1 MTIMSKTKF
10 TEADIK
16 RAVKG
21 VLEGGGKVASVDIWP
36 DGRISV
42 TVKEDTHSNRVD
54 PEDDPEVSRR
64 LL

>member
-1 MTIMSKTKF
+1 MSKTKF

-21 VLEGGGKVASVDIWP
+21 VIDGGGGTVASVDIWP

-42 TVKEDTHSNRVD
+42 TIKEDKHRSID

-64 LL
+64 LP

>member
-1 MTIMSKTKF
+1 MSKTKF
-10 TEADIK
+10 TEADLR

-21 VLEGGGKVASVDIWP
+21 VINRGTKVASVDIWP

-42 TVKEDTHSNRVD
+42 TIKEDRHKAID
-54 PEDDPEVSRR
+54 PEDNPEVSRK

>member
-1 MTIMSKTKF
+1 MSKTKF

-21 VLEGGGKVASVDIWP
+21 VIDGGAAVASVEIWP
-36 DGRISV
+36 DGRIC
-42 TVKEDTHSNRVD
+42 VKANLSQKPLID
-54 PEDDPEVSRR
+54 PDDDPEVSRR

>member
-1 MTIMSKTKF
+1 MSKTKF

-21 VLEGGGKVASVDIWP
+21 AIDGGVTVASVDIWP
-36 DGRISV
+36 DGRICV
-42 TVKEDTHSNRVD
+42 TAKAAPRSLID
-54 PEDDPEVSRR
+54 PEDDPDVSRS